1 MRIPYI
7 SIIIPTYK
15 RPEMLNRALQSVYD
29 QTFQDYEVIV
39 IIDGGAENYKITEL
53 NKNSKVKVVI
63 NENNKGVSESRN
75 IGIKNALGKYLAF
88 LDDDDEYTPDFLA
101 KTYEVISTCREEVGL
116 SWCNVKH
123 VYSKPEN
130 GKVNISYKYTK
141 YENNHNGKSQLFED
155 FITIG
160 LGFGV
165 VIKLECINKIGM
177 FNSNLKFVDDTDLF
191 LRIINSGYLPIV
203 IPNAQVIVHH
213 HDANRL
219 TGYTYNDKR
228 IKETKALLEKYK
240 DLFNEYKT
248 LKINL
253 EKYIEHLE
261 SKTD

>member
-1 MRIPYI
+1 MRAPYI

-15 RPEMLNRALQSVYD
+15 RPEMLDRALRSVYD
-29 QTFQDYEVIV
+29 QTFQDYEVII
-39 IIDGGAENYKITEL
+39 IIDGGVENYKAAEL
-53 NKNSKVKVVI
+53 NKNSKVKVII
-63 NENNKGVSESRN
+63 NESNKGVSESRN
-75 IGIKNALGKYLAF
+75 IGIKNALGKYIAF
-88 LDDDDEYTPDFLA
+88 LDDDDEYTSDFLA
-101 KTYEVISTCREEVGL
+101 KTYKVISTCSEEVGL

-123 VYSKPEN
+123 VYSNHEN

-141 YENNHNGKSQLFED
+141 YENNHNSKSQLFED

-165 VIKLECINKIGM
+165 VIKLECFNKIGL
-177 FNSNLKFVDDTDLF
+177 FNSDLKLVDDTDLF
-191 LRIINSGYLPIV
+191 LRIINLGYMPIV

-213 HDANRL
+213 HDVNRL

-228 IKETKALLEKYK
+228 IMETKLLLKKYK
-240 DLFNEYKT
+240 NLFNEYKT

-261 SKTD
+261 LKTG